1 MREITLCSMG
11 GLYRDDFN
19 VKGFVFGSGKKS
31 VCIVGPTRGNEY
43 QQQFIASRIVK
54 RLKEL
59 ESAGEI
65 NDGYEIMV
73 VPSAN
78 PYSMNTKKK
87 FWTIDSTDMNRMFP
101 GRLNG
106 VTTEII
112 AKNVFDATRDYE
124 YGIQFASLVNSG
136 AFLPHVRIFKSNL
149 EYSEEATDFMMPYV
163 VLSEPHPEEKKTLNY
178 SWQLSGV
185 KAFSIYSTSTEEIDR
200 NSAHLVLRSVLLFMK
215 NRGIIKSEILGG
227 YQSDVLSESSDII
240 SVRTPVAGFFVSKV
254 KVGFEVSKGD
264 LLAEIHDPFTD
275 EVISEISAPA
285 SGVVFFMHSTP
296 MTYSHT
302 AVLKLIVKNC

>member
-1 MREITLCSMG
+1 MREINLCQMG
-11 GLYRDDFN
+11 GLYRDDFK

-43 QQQFIASRIVK
+43 QQQFIASRIVN

-59 ESAGEI
+59 EAAGEI
-65 NDGYEIMV
+65 NEGYEIMV

-87 FWTIDSTDMNRMFP
+87 FWSIDSTDMNRMFP
-101 GRLNG
+101 GKLDG

-112 AKNVFDATRDYE
+112 AKNVYEATKDYE
-124 YGIQFASLVNSG
+124 YGIQFASLITAGS
-136 AFLPHVRIFKSNL
+136 FLPHVRIFKSEL
-149 EYSEEATDFMMPYV
+149 EYSECATDFMMPYV
-163 VLSEPHPEEKKTLNY
+163 VTSNPHPEEKRTLNY

-185 KAFSIYSTSTEEIDR
+185 KAFSIYSTTTDEIDR

-215 NRGIIKSEILGG
+215 NRGIISTEILGG
-227 YQSDVLSESSDII
+227 YESDVLSETEDII
-240 SVRTPVAGFFVSKV
+240 PVRTPAAGFFVSKV

-275 EVISEISAPA
+275 EIISEIYAPA

-302 AVLKLIVKNC
+302 AVFKLIIKNC

>member
-1 MREITLCSMG
+1 MREIRICQMG

-19 VKGFVFGSGKKS
+19 VRGYIFGSGKKS

-43 QQQFIASRIVK
+43 QQQFIASRVVR

-65 NDGYEIMV
+65 NEGYEIMV
-73 VPSAN
+73 IPSTN

-87 FWTIDSTDMNRMFP
+87 FWSIDSTDMNRQFP
-101 GRLNG
+101 GRLDG

-112 AKNVFDATRDYE
+112 AKNVFDATKDYE
-124 YGIQFASLVNSG
+124 YGIQFASLISSG
-136 AFLPHVRIFKSNL
+136 SFLPHVRIFKSEI
-149 EYSEEATDFMMPYV
+149 EYSQEAKSFMMPYV
-163 VLSEPHPEEKKTLNY
+163 VLSEPRPEEKKTLNY
-178 SWQLSGV
+178 SWQTAGV
-185 KAFSIYSTSTEEIDR
+185 KAFSIYSTTTEEIDR

-215 NRGIIKSEILGG
+215 NRGIIKTEILGG
-227 YQSDVLSESSDII
+227 YESEVLEEKCDVI
-240 SVRTPVAGFFVSKV
+240 SVRTPAAGFFVPKV

-275 EVISEISAPA
+275 EIVSEILAPA
-285 SGVVFFMHSTP
+285 NGVVFYMYSTP

>member
-1 MREITLCSMG
+1 MREISLCKMG
-11 GLYRDDFN
+11 GLYRDDFD

-59 ESAGEI
+59 EAAGEI
-65 NDGYEIMV
+65 NEGYEIMV

-78 PYSMNTKKK
+78 PYSMNIKKK
-87 FWTIDSTDMNRMFP
+87 FWSIDSTDMNRMFP
-101 GRLNG
+101 GRLDG
-106 VTTEII
+106 VTTELI
-112 AKNVFDATRDYE
+112 AKNVYDATKDFE
-124 YGIQFASLVNSG
+124 YGIQFASLITAGS
-136 AFLPHVRIFKSNL
+136 FLPHVRIFKSSL
-149 EYSEEATDFMMPYV
+149 EYSESAIDFMMPYV
-163 VLSEPHPEEKKTLNY
+163 VISEPHPDEKRTLNY
-178 SWQLSGV
+178 SWQQSGV

-215 NRGIIKSEILGG
+215 NRGIIKTEILGG
-227 YQSDVLSESSDII
+227 YESEVLAENKDII
-240 SVRTPVAGFFVSKV
+240 SVRTPSAGFFVSKV
-254 KVGFEVSKGD
+254 RVGFEVSKGD
-264 LLAEIHDPFTD
+264 LLAEIHDPYTD
-275 EVISEISAPA
+275 EIISEIIAPV